1 MKPAMLLALIDALE
15 VRILS
20 ETDEW
25 YDQEIRFSWSV
36 SDYSADFL
44 DLQIDVR
51 NPEKIA
57 ETGKPDIISV
67 TFWGTRYF
75 KDIKDYEVLYGTELR
90 TDVFRIINR
99 DEAAD
104 LDILID
110 ITWTL
115 IFIIVCF
122 CILGA

>member
-1 MKPAMLLALIDALE
+1 MLLALIDALE
-15 VRILS
+15 VRILR
-20 ETDEW
+20 ETDYW
-25 YDQEIRFSWSV
+25 FDQEVRFTWFV
-36 SDYSADFL
+36 SDYSAQFL

-51 NPEKIA
+51 NPENIG
-57 ETGKPDIISV
+57 ETGEPDIISV

-75 KDIKDYEVLYGTELR
+75 KDVKDYEVLYGTELR
-90 TDVFRIINR
+90 TDIFRIINP
-99 DEAAD
+99 DEAAG

-122 CILGA
+122 CIIGA